1 MLIAQITDT
10 HIKSP
15 RGRLAYR
22 TVDTA
27 ANLQRCVA
35 HVMALEP
42 RPDLV
47 LMTGDL
53 TDYGRPE
60 EYTLLRELLRPLS
73 MPVFVIPGNHD
84 ERGALRA
91 AFGGE
96 AYLDGQ
102 TLDGQTGGFIQ
113 YAIENYP
120 VRLIGLDTL
129 IAGEMQ
135 GTLCSERL
143 AWLDARLGEQP
154 DRPTVLFMHHPP
166 FKTGIDAMDRQ
177 GFHDADHLGA
187 LIERHRQVRHI
198 LCGHVHR
205 PIHVH
210 WHGVTV
216 SVGPS
221 ASHYVALDLAP
232 AQWPHFYLEPPSCQL
247 YYWMPATGLV
257 AHLSFVGRF
266 EGPCPF
272 FDSQGTLID

>member
-15 RGRLAYR
+15 RGRLAYK

-27 ANLQRCVA
+27 SNLERCVA
-35 HVMALEP
+35 HVVALEP
-42 RPDLV
+42 QPDLV

-53 TDYGRPE
+53 TDFGRPE
-60 EYTLLRELLRPLS
+60 EYELLRELLRPLS
-73 MPVFVIPGNHD
+73 MPVYVIPGNHD
-84 ERGALRA
+84 ERGALLS
-91 AFGGE
+91 AFGDE

-102 TLDGQTGGFIQ
+102 TSGFVH
-113 YAIENYP
+113 YTIENYP
-120 VRLIGLDTL
+120 VRLIGLDTS
-129 IAGEMQ
+129 IPGDAQ

-143 AWLDARLGEQP
+143 AWLDARLNEQP

-177 GFHDADHLGA
+177 GFIDADRLGA
-187 LIERHRQVRHI
+187 LVERHLQVQHI
-198 LCGHVHR
+198 ICGHVHR
-205 PIHVH
+205 PIHIQ

-221 ASHYVALDLAP
+221 ASHYVTLDLAP

-247 YYWMPATGLV
+247 YYWMPDTGLI
-257 AHLSFVGRF
+257 AHTSFVGRF
-266 EGPCPF
+266 EGPYPF
-272 FDSQGTLID
+272 FDNKGKLID

>member
-15 RGRLAYR
+15 RGRLAYK
-22 TVDTA
+22 TVDTV
-27 ANLQRCVA
+27 ANLERCVA

-42 RPDLV
+42 QPDLV

-53 TDYGRPE
+53 TDFGRPE
-60 EYTLLRELLRPLS
+60 EYRLLRELIRPLS
-73 MPVFVIPGNHD
+73 MPVYLIPGNHD
-84 ERGALRA
+84 ERGALLA
-91 AFGGE
+91 AFVGD
-96 AYLDGQ
+96 AYLEG
-102 TLDGQTGGFIQ
+102 LNNGFVQ
-113 YAIENYP
+113 YTVENYP
-120 VRLIGLDTL
+120 VRLIGLDTV
-129 IAGEMQ
+129 IPGDSQ

-143 AWLDARLGEQP
+143 AWLDARLNEQA

-177 GFHDADHLGA
+177 GFIDAKRLGA
-187 LIERHRQVRHI
+187 LVERHPQVQHI
-198 LCGHVHR
+198 ICGHVHR
-205 PIHVH
+205 PIHVQ

-247 YYWMPATGLV
+247 YYWLPGTGLI
-257 AHLSFVGRF
+257 AHTSFVGSF
-266 EGPCPF
+266 EGPYPF
-272 FDSQGTLID
+272 FDDHGTLID